1 VIMRLL
7 NLRLTLTLCVRLTH
21 YNIMDGW
28 MDGGVD
34 VWVGGWVDGWMDI

>member
-1 VIMRLL
+1 MIMRLL

-28 MDGGVD
+28 MDGWIYD
-34 VWVGGWVDGWMDI
+34 LGWSLHFNEVLK